1 MPNDEMQQDP
11 QRPMSEEEYLAQVAC
26 DMPGGKPPSR
36 AKSML
41 LLAVGIVLV
50 LGALFVCR
58 SMGLV

>member
-1 MPNDEMQQDP
+1 MNNTEMQGP

-41 LLAVGIVLV
+41 LLAVGMVIIFA
-50 LGALFVCR
+50 ALILCR
-58 SMGLV
+58 KFGLV